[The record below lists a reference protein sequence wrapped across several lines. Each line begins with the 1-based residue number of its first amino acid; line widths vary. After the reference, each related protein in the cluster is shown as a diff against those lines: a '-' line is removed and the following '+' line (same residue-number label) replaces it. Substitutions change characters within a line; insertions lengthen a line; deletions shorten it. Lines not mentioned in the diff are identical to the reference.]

1 MLSFND
7 NVYKPIYYML
17 IMEKEILQ
25 EAGGLN
31 DKESVIYLELL
42 KEKICNAS
50 KLAKLTKIQRTTV
63 YLELENLMRKGL
75 VSYVIKN
82 SKRYYLAASP
92 EKLIEIL
99 DTKKQNIQ
107 TIMPDLKN
115 LHHSIEPFKIE
126 IFEGKEGIKT
136 FYQDILNSNTKELL
150 AFGVTGNAFEILQF
164 EFPHFVKKYEKAGLK
179 VRYLANKSSEKFL
192 KGLPKDKVKI
202 KYLPEQYSSEVTT
215 VIYANKIAIQSL
227 VKGNLFVI
235 LIQDKK
241 LFKGYKNYFEFMW
254 DSVNI

>member
-1 MLSFND
+1 MNT
-7 NVYKPIYYML
+7 
-17 IMEKEILQ
+17 EILQ
-25 EAGGLN
+25 EAGLN
-31 DKESVIYLELL
+31 DKEAVIYLELL

-50 KLAKLTKIQRTTV
+50 KLSKLTKIQRTTV
-63 YLELENLMRKGL
+63 YLELDNLIKKGL

-82 SKRYYLAASP
+82 SKRYYQAASP

-99 DTKKQNIQ
+99 DTQKQKIQ
-107 TIMPDLKN
+107 SILPSLKN

-150 AFGVTGNAFEILQF
+150 AFGVTGNAFEILKF

-179 VRYLANKSSEKFL
+179 VRYLANNSSKKILNE
-192 KGLPKDKVKI
+192 LPKDKAKI
-202 KYLPEQYSSEVTT
+202 KYLPEQYTSDVTT
-215 VIYANKIAIQSL
+215 IIYSNKIAIQSL
-227 VKGNLFVI
+227 VEDNIFVI
-235 LIQDKK
+235 LIEDEK

-254 DSVNI
+254 KLIS

>member
-1 MLSFND
+1 MD
-7 NVYKPIYYML
+7 
-17 IMEKEILQ
+17 KEILQ
-25 EAGGLN
+25 EAGLR
-31 DKESVIYLELL
+31 DKEAIIYLELL

-75 VSYVIKN
+75 ASYVIKN
-82 SKRYYLAASP
+82 SKRYYQAAFP
-92 EKLIEIL
+92 DKLIEIL
-99 DTKKQNIQ
+99 DTKKQKIQ
-107 TIMPDLKN
+107 AILPDLKN

-150 AFGVTGNAFEILQF
+150 AFGVTGNAFEYLKF

-192 KGLPKDKVKI
+192 KGLPKDKARI

-215 VIYANKIAIQSL
+215 IIYANKIAIQSL
-227 VKGNLFVI
+227 VKENIFVI
-235 LIQDKK
+235 LIEDER
-241 LFKGYKNYFEFMW
+241 LFKGYSNYFEFMW
-254 DSVNI
+254 KIVEK